1 MTAKVKSLKKIAA
14 KYQFPL
20 LNRCTA
26 YDAAGR
32 FLFGSTC
39 TIRRNENSSS
49 GSEEQ
54 PSEEE
59 LPVIGPPLG
68 SDVRLWRHG
77 REWKLKTSLEV
88 DPAVDHQ
95 PKRTTIHWP
104 QLALPG
110 AKQPSQYFL
119 LFFSISH
126 MLTAQDQT
134 NAALSSKV
142 RTGNQG
148 PVSAGELLRW
158 LGIRLAM
165 AVEPK
170 RGDLKTYWL
179 DKDTEGSVYT
189 ASNYNSRF
197 KMSRHRFEFITQKI
211 RFNNI
216 PTAAESEM
224 VSYSSSFPSMT
235 AFFTGSLA

>member
-1 MTAKVKSLKKIAA
+1 M
-14 KYQFPL
+14 
-20 LNRCTA
+20 
-26 YDAAGR
+26 
-32 FLFGSTC
+32 
-39 TIRRNENSSS
+39 
-49 GSEEQ
+49 
-54 PSEEE
+54 
-59 LPVIGPPLG
+59 IGPPLG
-68 SDVRLWRHG
+68 ADVRLWPHG

-88 DPAVDHQ
+88 DPAADHQ

-110 AKQPSQYFL
+110 VKQPSQYFL
-119 LFFSISH
+119 LFFPISL

-134 NAALSSKV
+134 NTALSFTV
-142 RTGNQG
+142 RAGNQA
-148 PVSAGELLRW
+148 PVSAEELLRW

-189 ASNYNSRF
+189 ASNFHSRF

-224 VSYSSSFPSMT
+224 VGYSPSFPSLT

>member
-1 MTAKVKSLKKIAA
+1 MTLAT
-14 KYQFPL
+14 
-20 LNRCTA
+20 R
-26 YDAAGR
+26 
-32 FLFGSTC
+32 
-39 TIRRNENSSS
+39 
-49 GSEEQ
+49 
-54 PSEEE
+54 
-59 LPVIGPPLG
+59 
-68 SDVRLWRHG
+68 
-77 REWKLKTSLEV
+77 
-88 DPAVDHQ
+88 

-119 LFFSISH
+119 LFFPISL

-142 RTGNQG
+142 RAGNQG

-179 DKDTEGSVYT
+179 DKDTEGSVFT
-189 ASNYNSRF
+189 ASNYHSRF

-224 VSYSSSFPSMT
+224 VGYSPSFPSLT